1 MEDIK
6 KNLIE
11 TVTFLS
17 EGIGRRSYRD
27 IPQLDAAADYIE
39 GRFRLAGCPSKR
51 QSFSFLSGTYHNIIG
66 EVEGTLP
73 GKDGML
79 IIGAHYDTDTATPG
93 ADDNAS
99 GVAALLELARLAVE
113 SPPERTVRFAAFT
126 LEEPPA
132 FMTRSMGSYVY
143 ARSVRDEAVNV
154 LGMISLEMV
163 GFYSDEEGSQYY
175 PASLFRLFY
184 PKRGN
189 FIAFVG
195 NISSRPFTL
204 RMKRLFR
211 AASSVPVESLNA
223 VSIIPGV
230 NFSDHRNFWKFGY
243 PAFMITDTAFYRN
256 PNYHASSDRA
266 GTLDYDRMTAVV
278 KGLFEVVR
286 TL

>member
-17 EGIGRRSYRD
+17 ERIGRRSYRD
-27 IPQLDAAADYIE
+27 IRQLDAAADYIE
-39 GRFRLAGCPSKR
+39 DRFGSAGCPAKR
-51 QSFSFLSGTYHNIIG
+51 QSFDFLSGTYHNIIG
-66 EVEGTLP
+66 QVEGAWGREESVLV
-73 GKDGML
+73 
-79 IIGAHYDTDTATPG
+79 IGAHYDTDTETPG

-99 GVAALLELARLAVE
+99 GVATLLELVRLAAE
-113 SPPERTVRFAAFT
+113 SPPARTIRFAAFT

-143 ARSVRDEAVNV
+143 AKSVKDEGVKL

-163 GFYSDEEGSQYY
+163 GFYSDREGSQYY
-175 PASLFRLFY
+175 PSSFFKLFY
-184 PKRGN
+184 PNRGN

-195 NISSRPFTL
+195 NLSSRAFTL
-204 RMKRLFR
+204 KMKRLFK
-211 AASSVPVESLNA
+211 AVSPVPVESLNA

-230 NFSDHRNFWKFGY
+230 NLSDHRNFWKFGY

-256 PNYHASSDRA
+256 PNYHSSGDRA
-266 GTLDYDRMTAVV
+266 RTLDYDRMTSIV
-278 KGLFEVVR
+278 KGLFEVLR
-286 TL
+286 TI